1 MFIIPDIEPFRQRY
15 NELESQL
22 SNPDIFKDAQLSSSL
37 SREHSRIKA
46 IITTAEELKTAE
58 MEIVQSEELLEDEEF
73 AETAKEDIR
82 LLTDKKELLTQNLL
96 LAMLPEDP
104 DAGRNTILEIRAGAG
119 GNEASLFALDLY
131 RMYCK
136 YCENKNWNVECL
148 SQSSSDS
155 GGLKEVIFMIKGE
168 EAWAKLKLESGVHR
182 VQRVPVTEASG
193 RIHTSTATVAVLPE
207 AKEVE
212 IDIDPSDLEIS
223 VCRASGPG
231 GQGVNTTDSA
241 VQLLHKPSGIN
252 VYCAD
257 ERSQLKN
264 KNKAMTV
271 LRSRLLK
278 VKQTEERE
286 KYAKERKDQVGTGDR
301 SERIRTYNFPQSRIT
316 DHRINYTSHALNESL
331 MGDLDHVFDHLHNHY
346 QKISLESLLQPN
358 EG

>member
-1 MFIIPDIEPFRQRY
+1 MDIIPDIEPFRQRY

-22 SNPDIFKDAQLSSSL
+22 SNPDVFKDALLSSSL
-37 SREHSRIKA
+37 SREHNRLKN
-46 IITTAEELKTAE
+46 IIETAEKLTAVNL
-58 MEIVQSEELLEDEEF
+58 EIVES
-73 AETAKEDIR
+73 
-82 LLTDKKELLTQNLL
+82 KELLDDAEFADTARDDIVQLTKEASSFSESLL

-104 DAGRNTILEIRAGAG
+104 DVGRNTILEIRAGAG

-136 YCENKNWNVECL
+136 YSENKNWNVECL

-155 GGLKEVIFMIKGE
+155 GGFKEVIFMIKGE
-168 EAWAKLKLESGVHR
+168 DAWSKLKLESGVHR

-212 IDIDPSDLEIS
+212 IDIDPSDLEIN

-278 VKQTEERE
+278 VKQNEEKE
-286 KYAKERKDQVGTGDR
+286 KYARERKDQVGTGDR

-316 DHRINYTSHALNESL
+316 DHRIHYTSHALNESL
-331 MGDLDHVFDHLHNHY
+331 MGDLDHIFENLHNYY
-346 QKISLESLLQPN
+346 QKLSLDNLLQNN